1 MDAVDLVSFLENI
14 PLILFLAFL
23 AVILLTVLIN
33 RITSKIH
40 DRWKS
45 KYISQIRKELQEQWV
60 ETCTQEIKTKLQAD
74 YEKERQTWY
83 RQRDH
88 KNAQY
93 LAEMEETYK
102 QLSHDYFKDLYTSE
116 INKMRILINQA
127 AIDRL
132 KSDRAQLEQDKI
144 DFNDMRRAFLDERK
158 ESTAKIKEQL
168 REFFLERYR
177 QGFEKQTQ
185 SYPWLAQQYADF
197 LYIYDEKTAE
207 ELVRKSRP
215 ALRAAEEVRRIAG
228 EKRDLQKQLKS
239 AQYQLNYYETLFPW
253 LEDFKELD
261 PHEGA
266 ALVMGAEDSDEYVSY
281 HEWLSPEEYQEL
293 PDVEKFQL
301 ALDRYVRKH
310 KTNWQAG
317 IEYERYVGYR
327 FEQMGYTVQYTG
339 ALEKLEDMGR
349 DLIAQKKGGT
359 YIIQCKRWATEK
371 TIHEKHVF
379 QLFGSYV
386 HYQIET
392 DERNIHCA
400 LYTTAQLSDTAQK
413 AADMLDIAVSI
424 FPMKEYPLVKCH
436 IADNGEKIYHLP
448 FDLQYDRIRNRQNGR
463 LIYVDT
469 VKEAENLGYRRAYR
483 WRGGHS
489 S

>member
-1 MDAVDLVSFLENI
+1 MDGIPTLLLVCVFSFVAYWMC
-14 PLILFLAFL
+14 AF
-23 AVILLTVLIN
+23 VFRVLMYIISFFQN
-33 RITSKIH
+33 LHRRYKDKRLSK
-40 DRWKS
+40 
-45 KYISQIRKELQEQWV
+45 
-60 ETCTQEIKTKLQAD
+60 
-74 YEKERQTWY
+74 
-83 RQRDH
+83 
-88 KNAQY
+88 
-93 LAEMEETYK
+93 YK
-102 QLSHDYFKDLYTSE
+102 QLLSPQMEKQFLEFHGKRLEEKVESVLSEERVRLQNELHTEAEHYAKQVAHKEHEKLWNQIYAQMRFQQTQCYQKIEFQIAKNETEKEQFKE
-116 INKMRILINQA
+116 H
-127 AIDRL
+127 L
-132 KSDRAQLEQDKI
+132 KTV
-144 DFNDMRRAFLDERK
+144 FLD
-158 ESTAKIKEQL
+158 
-168 REFFLERYR
+168 RYR
-177 QGFEKQTQ
+177 QGFENQVQ

-197 LYIYDEKTAE
+197 LFLYDERTAK
-207 ELVRKSRP
+207 ELEHKSRP
-215 ALRAAEEVRRIAG
+215 ALRAAEEVRRIAS

-239 AQYQLNYYETLFPW
+239 AQYQLNYYEALFPW

-266 ALVMGAEDSDEYVSY
+266 ALVTGAEDSDEYVSY

-301 ALDRYVRKH
+301 ALDRYIHKH

-317 IEYERYVGYR
+317 IEYERYVGYS

-359 YIIQCKRWATEK
+359 YIIQCKRWAVEK

-400 LYTTAQLSDTAQK
+400 LYTTAPLSDTAQK
-413 AADMLDIAVSI
+413 AADMLDVTVSM

-469 VKEAENLGYRRAYR
+469 VKEAEDLGYRRAYR
-483 WRGGHS
+483 WRGGHAS
-489 S
+489 Q

>member
-1 MDAVDLVSFLENI
+1 MDFGSFLVTV

-23 AVILLTVLIN
+23 ALSLLIGLIN
-33 RITSKIH
+33 RIIDKIH
-40 DRWKS
+40 AHWKN
-45 KYISQIRKELQEQWV
+45 KYLPQIREEIRKELQEKWAK
-60 ETCTQEIKTKLQAD
+60 EIKEKLQSD
-74 YEKERQTWY
+74 YDKERAIWHQ
-83 RQRDH
+83 QRDRE
-88 KNAQY
+88 NSRLMNSYQQTCRQY
-93 LAEMEETYK
+93 YQNLH
-102 QLSHDYFKDLYTSE
+102 LSKLRE
-116 INKMRILINQA
+116 MRIQVEREILEELNEERTQLKQDQ
-127 AIDRL
+127 IDL
-132 KSDRAQLEQDKI
+132 D
-144 DFNDMRRAFLDERK
+144 NMRHLLLVEKK
-158 ESTAKIKEQL
+158 EYKEQL
-168 REFFLERYR
+168 KKIFLDRYR
-177 QGFEKQTQ
+177 QGFEKQIQ

-207 ELVRKSRP
+207 KLERKSRP
-215 ALRAAEEVRRIAG
+215 ALRAAEGLRRIAN

-261 PHEGA
+261 PDEGA
-266 ALVMGAEDSDEYVSY
+266 ALVMGAEDSDEYSSY

-317 IEYERYVGYR
+317 IEYERYVGYC

-349 DLIAQKKGGT
+349 DLIAQKKGGA

-436 IADNGEKIYHLP
+436 TADNGEKIYHLP

-463 LIYVDT
+463 LLYVDT
-469 VKEAENLGYRRAYR
+469 VKEAEDLGYRRAYR
-483 WRGGHS
+483 WCGGHS

>member
-1 MDAVDLVSFLENI
+1 MEFI
-14 PLILFLAFL
+14 G
-23 AVILLTVLIN
+23 ILLFGVVVFVGYWILIGATHVVINVFSLFHAWFCRLKEKRMARYRHLLYPEMEKHFLKLHEKQLEEKNQKVLSEE
-33 RITSKIH
+33 RT
-40 DRWKS
+40 
-45 KYISQIRKELQEQWV
+45 QLEKELR
-60 ETCTQEIKTKLQAD
+60 IKAEHYSKQAALREYNRLWNQIDAGMKLQQTQC
-74 YEKERQTWY
+74 YEKIELRI
-83 RQRDH
+83 
-88 KNAQY
+88 
-93 LAEMEETYK
+93 AENEKEKEE
-102 QLSHDYFKDLYTSE
+102 FKDQL
-116 INKMRILINQA
+116 KA
-127 AIDRL
+127 A
-132 KSDRAQLEQDKI
+132 
-144 DFNDMRRAFLDERK
+144 
-158 ESTAKIKEQL
+158 
-168 REFFLERYR
+168 FLERYR
-177 QGFEKQTQ
+177 QGFEKQIQ

-207 ELVRKSRP
+207 KLERKSRP
-215 ALRAAEEVRRIAG
+215 ALRAAEEVRRIAA

-261 PHEGA
+261 PDEGA

-317 IEYERYVGYR
+317 IEYERYVGYS

-400 LYTTAQLSDTAQK
+400 LYTTAQLSDIAQK

-436 IADNGEKIYHLP
+436 IADNGERIYHLP

-463 LIYVDT
+463 LLYVDT
-469 VKEAENLGYRRAYR
+469 VKEAEDLGYRRAYR